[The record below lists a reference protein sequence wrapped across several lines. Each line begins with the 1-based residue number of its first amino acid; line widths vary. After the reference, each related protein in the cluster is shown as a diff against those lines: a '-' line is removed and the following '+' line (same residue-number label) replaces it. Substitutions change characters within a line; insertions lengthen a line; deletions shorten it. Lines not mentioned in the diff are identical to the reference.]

1 MTSRIATTAMKK
13 LLALALALSPLPLVA
28 AAGGAAV
35 ETAHTNI
42 ANPASLQRGARLY
55 MNYCSGC
62 HSLEYLRYSR
72 VAEDLGLTEEQA
84 MRNLNFTGA
93 KFGEPIRAAMPA
105 ADAEQWFGKAPPD
118 LSLVARSRGVDWVYT
133 YLKSFYIDESKA
145 TGWNNPLLPGVSMP
159 NVLWELQGVQRAAFE
174 PGEKGGEP
182 RIKALTVAEHERGS
196 MSAAEFDEAVRDLT
210 AFLQY
215 AGEPAALQRS
225 AVGVWVILFLALLTF
240 LAWLVKHEYWKD
252 VH

>member
-1 MTSRIATTAMKK
+1 
-13 LLALALALSPLPLVA
+13 
-28 AAGGAAV
+28 
-35 ETAHTNI
+35 
-42 ANPASLQRGARLY
+42 
-55 MNYCSGC
+55 
-62 HSLEYLRYSR
+62 
-72 VAEDLGLTEEQA
+72 
-84 MRNLNFTGA
+84 
-93 KFGEPIRAAMPA
+93 MPA

-133 YLKSFYIDESKA
+133 YLKSFYIDESNA